1 MFSVYRVYHASDV
14 TALCFIFLLAIWGG
28 CKLSSIW
35 EACFQPNTIQETISA
50 DCFGCLCK
58 TCKQKLTGRDVELL
72 HDCRTRKLICKKS
85 NICFFWN
92 FRYLN
97 FYRWILD
104 VCRKVRVKKLNSMIF
119 LKWGQGVYVDHLS
132 KYVMLHNVVG
142 VSWGKKMSYQSPP
155 PISPRGIDQIL
166 WYQVNLIISRRE
178 TIFWNFF
185 FRALLPFFWR
195 FSQIENQF
203 VISTHWKF
211 SGLLTSEYFCIL
223 AELGRD
229 YLPLMTPILFS

>member
-35 EACFQPNTIQETISA
+35 RACFQPNTIQETI
-50 DCFGCLCK
+50 CFGCLCK

-97 FYRWILD
+97 FYLWILD
-104 VCRKVRVKKLNSMIF
+104 VCRKVRVKKLNSMTF
-119 LKWGQGVYVDHLS
+119 FK
-132 KYVMLHNVVG
+132 VG
-142 VSWGKKMSYQSPP
+142 A
-155 PISPRGIDQIL
+155 RGIRRP
-166 WYQVNLIISRRE
+166 LIKICYVTQCWRCKLREENVLSVPSSHISQGDRSN
-178 TIFWNFF
+178 IVVSSKPNHQ
-185 FRALLPFFWR
+185 
-195 FSQIENQF
+195 S
-203 VISTHWKF
+203 
-211 SGLLTSEYFCIL
+211 
-223 AELGRD
+223 
-229 YLPLMTPILFS
+229 

>member
-14 TALCFIFLLAIWGG
+14 TALCFISLFAIWGG

-50 DCFGCLCK
+50 DCFGCLRK

-72 HDCRTRKLICKKS
+72 HDCRKRKLICRKS

-97 FYRWILD
+97 FYLWILD

-132 KYVMLHNVVG
+132 KYVMLHNVGG

-185 FRALLPFFWR
+185 FELCSLSFDALVR
-195 FSQIENQF
+195 SKIN
-203 VISTHWKF
+203 S
-211 SGLLTSEYFCIL
+211 
-223 AELGRD
+223 
-229 YLPLMTPILFS
+229 

>member
-1 MFSVYRVYHASDV
+1 
-14 TALCFIFLLAIWGG
+14 
-28 CKLSSIW
+28 
-35 EACFQPNTIQETISA
+35 
-50 DCFGCLCK
+50 
-58 TCKQKLTGRDVELL
+58 
-72 HDCRTRKLICKKS
+72 
-85 NICFFWN
+85 
-92 FRYLN
+92 
-97 FYRWILD
+97 
-104 VCRKVRVKKLNSMIF
+104 
-119 LKWGQGVYVDHLS
+119 
-132 KYVMLHNVVG
+132 MLHNVGG

-223 AELGRD
+223 AELGSD
-229 YLPLMTPILFS
+229 YLPLWLLSYFHNFSSENLPFLFYISKESLLCGGRRSLCARKRQLSRFVCCPV